1 MWLMEQFDELVQ
13 VMARLRAPGG
23 CPWDREQTPHTLR
36 PYLLEESYEALEAI
50 DQQDWDRLRDELGDV
65 LLQVVFH
72 ARLASE
78 RGDFDI
84 ADVCEGIVAKMRR
97 RPPHVFGAA
106 QVSGSDE
113 VLDRWE
119 QIKRGEDGYQ
129 DRASALDGIPA
140 NLPALQRAAKMQRRA
155 ARTGFD
161 WPDISG
167 PRAKVD
173 EELGELDCAARHEL
187 EHELG
192 DLLFA
197 VVNLARFLNI
207 EPESALRTAT
217 ARFEGRFR
225 HIEEAA
231 GGSEGLGQ
239 LTLPEMDVLWEQA
252 KTDERE
258 HNGQQP

>member
-1 MWLMEQFDELVQ
+1 MEQFDELVQ

-23 CPWDREQTPHTLR
+23 CPWDREQTHHTLR
-36 PYLLEESYEALEAI
+36 PYLLEESYEAIEAI

-72 ARLASE
+72 AQLASE
-78 RGDFDI
+78 RDDFEI

-97 RPPHVFGAA
+97 RHPHVFGDA

-119 QIKRGEDGYQ
+119 QIKRGEDGYE

-173 EELGELDCAARHEL
+173 EELGELDCAERHEL

-197 VVNLARFLNI
+197 VVNLARFLDI

-217 ARFEGRFR
+217 ARFESRFH

-252 KTDERE
+252 KANERE
-258 HNGQQP
+258 QSGQQP